1 MHRPTAMLAVALI
14 ALAAAET
21 GQAQEPASLQPTLQF
36 DGSCFTEGQAV
47 PFSGAGY
54 TPGGEVSLM
63 FGDAGA
69 MRGAYTTNADASGT
83 LNDWFRVDDA
93 DQLLNAD
100 DERES
105 IDVTANDQTRVDAGQ
120 QPPESQFGVG
130 TFTFTRWEAFS
141 KGRFTPGK
149 RSTVEIFGWAF
160 ATGKPAWFLFRK
172 GSRTVASI
180 PIGRLDNECGDRKA
194 KIKVPRRLK
203 PGRYRVMLTTDRTLK
218 GAYMWRSARVTRPG
232 AVAAAADRSATLR
245 AGAAHTRLRPWH
257 RPRVPGLSGLDGRV

>member
-1 MHRPTAMLAVALI
+1 MHRPSVVLAIAL
-14 ALAAAET
+14 ASLAAAEA
-21 GQAQEPASLQPTLQF
+21 GQAQEPQPTLQF
-36 DGSCFTEGQAV
+36 GGSCFTEGQAV

-54 TPGGEVSLM
+54 TPGGEVTLQ
-63 FGDAGA
+63 FADAGA
-69 MRGAYTTNADASGT
+69 MRGAYTTNADASGA

-100 DERES
+100 DEREP
-105 IDVTANDQTRVDAGQ
+105 IDVTANDKTRIEAGQ
-120 QPPESQFGVG
+120 LPVESQFGVG

-141 KGRFTPGK
+141 KGHFTPGK

-180 PIGRLDNECGDRKA
+180 PIGRLDNVCGDRKA

-203 PGRYRVMLTTDRTLK
+203 PGRYRVVLTTDRTLK
-218 GAYMWRSARVTRPG
+218 GAYMWRTARVTLPG
-232 AVAAAADRSATLR
+232 AVAAASNRGAMSR
-245 AGAAHTRLRPWH
+245 AGTAHTRLKPWH
-257 RPRVPGLSGLDGRV
+257 RPSVSGLLHAEL